1 MEIRDHK
8 ISNLQSPISPMVKR
22 VASKPVWQQGDS
34 WRLRLDTLQLPN
46 GRTLEKGAIEHPG
59 AVVLVPVRP
68 SAQGPEVLMLRQ
80 YRHVL
85 DQVILELPAGTREWD
100 EDWLACAQRELRE
113 ETGHRAEK
121 LIELGQI
128 WPAPGLSNELMH
140 LYLAQELT
148 LDPLP
153 GDEDEAIEL
162 APTPLAELVEMAWNG
177 RLQDAKSVVG
187 VLWAARLLS
196 VNSTTVP
203 IP

>member
-1 MEIRDHK
+1 
-8 ISNLQSPISPMVKR
+8 MVKKF
-22 VASKPVWQQGDS
+22 ASKPLWQQGDS

-59 AVVLVPVRP
+59 AVVLVPLRP
-68 SAQGPEVLMLRQ
+68 SAHGPEVLMLRQ

-85 DQVILELPAGTREWD
+85 DQEILELPAGTRGWN

-121 LIELGQI
+121 FTELGQL
-128 WPAPGLSNELMH
+128 WPAPGISDELMH

-148 LDPLP
+148 PDPLP

-162 APTPLAELVEMAWNG
+162 TPMPLDELVGMAWNG
-177 RLQDAKSVVG
+177 RLQDAKSIVG
-187 VLWAARLLS
+187 ILRTAHYLANV
-196 VNSTTVP
+196 
-203 IP
+203 